1 VSRPKLTFALVLL
14 AAGCGSSPS
23 SAPPPDG
30 GGLTD
35 TGPADGALFGDAMM
49 PSGCVDSAKLVYVVT
64 TQNQLWSFDPGTL
77 AFKKIGTL
85 DCPTTSTPESMA
97 IDEKATA
104 YVAMMDGAL
113 FTVDTSS
120 AHCKTTS
127 YALEQQKRRIYD
139 MAFVRGSGAE
149 TLFVS
154 TTCCYENGGVNVT
167 NNGGGGLAKLALPS
181 YALSLVGDWT
191 NGLEGYPAALAGT
204 GDGRLFAFVPNLTV
218 STDAGPKAQPTL
230 ALVDTTQTGSAPTP
244 SPIALDGTKVG
255 GGAAYAFS
263 FWGGDFWFY
272 SASSTSAPSTVTRWR
287 YATNRTYAQVVADTG
302 MTIIGAGVSSC
313 APLNAPN

>member
-1 VSRPKLTFALVLL
+1 MPRRFLSVLLFAL
-14 AAGCGSSPS
+14 ACGNSSGTPSANDGSAPAPDAGSSDAPLFADTS
-23 SAPPPDG
+23 S
-30 GGLTD
+30 T
-35 TGPADGALFGDAMM
+35 
-49 PSGCVDSAKLVYVVT
+49 SGCVDSAKLVYVVS
-64 TQNQLWSFDPGTL
+64 TQNELWSFDPGAL
-77 AFKKIGTL
+77 AFKKVGTL
-85 DCPTTSTPESMA
+85 DCPTNSSPESMA

-113 FTVDTSS
+113 FSVDTSN
-120 AHCKTTS
+120 AHCKATS

-139 MAFVRGSGAE
+139 MAFVRGASSE

-154 TTCCYENGGVNVT
+154 TSCCYENGGVTVT
-167 NNGGGGLAKLALPS
+167 NNGGGGLATLALPS

-204 GDGRLFAFVPNLTV
+204 GDGRLFAFVPNLAVT
-218 STDAGPKAQPTL
+218 TDAGPKAQPTL
-230 ALVDTTQTGSAPTP
+230 ALVDTTKTGSAPTP
-244 SPIALDGTKVG
+244 SPLALDGTKVG

-272 SASSTSAPSTVTRWR
+272 SAAGTSTPSTVTRWR
-287 YATNRTYAQVVADTG
+287 YSTNKSYAQVVANTG

-313 APLNAPN
+313 APLSAPN